1 MERTK
6 DEEPNLAEELEKMGY
21 EPILPVERKL
31 VIGSIVLGLVLIL
44 LLMWVSRT
52 FFPA

>member
-1 MERTK
+1 MEQTK
-6 DEEPNLAEELEKMGY
+6 TEEPNVAEELEKMDY

-31 VIGSIVLGLVLIL
+31 VIGSVVLGLCLIL